1 MDINSLS
8 DSSQNKERE
17 RGVCVCVCVCVCVS
31 LLKYE
36 SAPLFSVGTNIAGVR
51 LGLSFAPNIH
61 TDIKLLDFPRNT
73 IAVTRI
79 ACNIT
84 ITMKSAAIHTFV
96 SV

>member
-1 MDINSLS
+1 M
-8 DSSQNKERE
+8 
-17 RGVCVCVCVCVCVS
+17 CVCVCVCVCVS

-61 TDIKLLDFPRNT
+61 NDIKLLDFPRNT